1 MKHGFLINEDA
12 HDVGLSRAGQ
22 GYRLHHDGQV
32 MEFDLH
38 PGEAGGWILQ
48 SGHQVAQLQIAVDG
62 DDVHIHLNGETYQL
76 RFEHALQ
83 RLAQLSDASATDTI
97 KATMPGSLV
106 SLDVAP
112 GDSVKKGQTLLVLAG
127 EGFVQQ
133 EGEVLQA
140 ISPGDVV
147 VIPANTRHWHGASA
161 SNFMSHIALQE
172 SDGGEVVEWFEHV
185 SAVQYPS

>member
-1 MKHGFLINEDA
+1 MI
-12 HDVGLSRAGQ
+12 RIQ
-22 GYRLHHDGQV
+22 R
-32 MEFDLH
+32 
-38 PGEAGGWILQ
+38 
-48 SGHQVAQLQIAVDG
+48 
-62 DDVHIHLNGETYQL
+62 NG
-76 RFEHALQ
+76 
-83 RLAQLSDASATDTI
+83 ATPS
-97 KATMPGSLV
+97 MPGSPETFTGQV
-106 SLDVAP
+106 RIDSLFEGPEAGVLSGVTVTFEP
-112 GDSVKKGQTLLVLAG
+112 GARTAWHQHPKGQTLLVLAG

-185 SAVQYPS
+185 SAVQYPG

>member
-1 MKHGFLINEDA
+1 MI
-12 HDVGLSRAGQ
+12 RIQ
-22 GYRLHHDGQV
+22 R
-32 MEFDLH
+32 
-38 PGEAGGWILQ
+38 
-48 SGHQVAQLQIAVDG
+48 
-62 DDVHIHLNGETYQL
+62 NG
-76 RFEHALQ
+76 
-83 RLAQLSDASATDTI
+83 ATPS
-97 KATMPGSLV
+97 MPGSPVTFTGQVRIDGLFEGPEAGV
-106 SLDVAP
+106 LSGATVTFEP
-112 GDSVKKGQTLLVLAG
+112 GARTAWHQHPKGQTLLVLAG

>member
-1 MKHGFLINEDA
+1 MI
-12 HDVGLSRAGQ
+12 RIQ
-22 GYRLHHDGQV
+22 R
-32 MEFDLH
+32 
-38 PGEAGGWILQ
+38 
-48 SGHQVAQLQIAVDG
+48 
-62 DDVHIHLNGETYQL
+62 NG
-76 RFEHALQ
+76 
-83 RLAQLSDASATDTI
+83 ATPS
-97 KATMPGSLV
+97 MPGSPETFTGQVRIDGLFEGPEAGV
-106 SLDVAP
+106 LSGATVTFEP
-112 GDSVKKGQTLLVLAG
+112 GARTAWHQHPKGQTLLVLAG

-185 SAVQYPS
+185 SAVQYPG

>member
-1 MKHGFLINEDA
+1 MI
-12 HDVGLSRAGQ
+12 
-22 GYRLHHDGQV
+22 
-32 MEFDLH
+32 
-38 PGEAGGWILQ
+38 
-48 SGHQVAQLQIAVDG
+48 QIQR
-62 DDVHIHLNGETYQL
+62 NG
-76 RFEHALQ
+76 
-83 RLAQLSDASATDTI
+83 ATPS
-97 KATMPGSLV
+97 MPGSPETFTGQVRIDGLFEGPEAGV
-106 SLDVAP
+106 LSGVTVTFEP
-112 GDSVKKGQTLLVLAG
+112 GARTAWHQHPKGQTLLVLAG

-185 SAVQYPS
+185 SAVQYPG

>member
-1 MKHGFLINEDA
+1 MI
-12 HDVGLSRAGQ
+12 
-22 GYRLHHDGQV
+22 
-32 MEFDLH
+32 
-38 PGEAGGWILQ
+38 
-48 SGHQVAQLQIAVDG
+48 QIQR
-62 DDVHIHLNGETYQL
+62 NG
-76 RFEHALQ
+76 
-83 RLAQLSDASATDTI
+83 ATPS
-97 KATMPGSLV
+97 MPGSPETFTGQVRIDGLFEGPEAGV
-106 SLDVAP
+106 LSGVTVTFEP
-112 GDSVKKGQTLLVLAG
+112 GARTAWHQHPKGQTLLVLAG

>member
-1 MKHGFLINEDA
+1 MI
-12 HDVGLSRAGQ
+12 RIQ
-22 GYRLHHDGQV
+22 R
-32 MEFDLH
+32 
-38 PGEAGGWILQ
+38 
-48 SGHQVAQLQIAVDG
+48 
-62 DDVHIHLNGETYQL
+62 NG
-76 RFEHALQ
+76 
-83 RLAQLSDASATDTI
+83 ATPS
-97 KATMPGSLV
+97 MPGSPETFTGQV
-106 SLDVAP
+106 RIDSLFEGPEAGVLSGATVTFEP
-112 GDSVKKGQTLLVLAG
+112 GARTAWHQHPKGQTLLVLAG